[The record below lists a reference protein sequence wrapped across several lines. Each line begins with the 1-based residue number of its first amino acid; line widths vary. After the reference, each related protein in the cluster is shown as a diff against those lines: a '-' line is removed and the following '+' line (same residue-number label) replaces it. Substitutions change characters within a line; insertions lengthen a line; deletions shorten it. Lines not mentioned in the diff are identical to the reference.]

1 MDVGVLLL
9 IVVAVVI
16 VVAVGVFVMRG
27 RKTPVDNM
35 LTTIVPDVETMAER
49 KVVQTTGLDP
59 DKVPGPVSVPP
70 SPLLLLNEGVLA
82 VLEILQGP
90 DAIVN
95 GAKVGRQVEIRD
107 KWVSIGRNPRQATI
121 QLYSMDETS
130 SVSRL
135 HCTLE
140 LHDALK
146 CFFITDEGSSS
157 GTKVAG
163 RAIVVNKPH
172 SLKDGDTIEL
182 GLMDKQGAVLRF
194 HTNLNPPERI
204 TVESN
209 IEPKTTIRQNI
220 AMFSSG
226 TSRSTEP
233 IRQDVFISYSRK
245 DRDHMHLIRAA
256 LLTGGMSVW
265 SDESLE
271 PGTPHWKQDVQLAI
285 EGAGCVVAILSPDAK
300 ISEWVG
306 EELSYARIRKLRIF
320 TVLVRGDE
328 TNAIPFGL
336 TGVQW
341 IDMRSDYQ
349 AEISPLVQQSAV
361 QQLVLVVQEHLGKQT

>member
-1 MDVGVLLL
+1 MDSSVILLVLIIL
-9 IVVAVVI
+9 IPLTAAGVI
-16 VVAVGVFVMRG
+16 VWRRRVAN
-27 RKTPVDNM
+27 PA
-35 LTTIVPDVETMAER
+35 PQAASDVQTVAER
-49 KVVQTTGLDP
+49 KAVQTAGLDP
-59 DKVPGPVSVPP
+59 EKVPAPVAVPP

-90 DAIVN
+90 DALIN
-95 GAKVGRQVEIRD
+95 GVHVGKQIEIRD
-107 KWVSIGRNPRQATI
+107 KWVTVGRNPRQATI
-121 QLYSMDETS
+121 QLYNLDETS

-140 LHDALK
+140 LHDALG

-163 RAIVVNKPH
+163 RAIPANKAH

-182 GLMDKQGAVLRF
+182 GIMDKQGAILRF

-204 TVESN
+204 SVEPATD
-209 IEPKTTIRQNI
+209 PKTTIRQNI
-220 AMFSSG
+220 ATFMP
-226 TSRSTEP
+226 RSTEP
-233 IRQDVFISYSRK
+233 VRQDVFVSYSRK
-245 DRDHMHLIRAA
+245 DRDQMRLIREGLLAA
-256 LLTGGMSVW
+256 GLTVW

-285 EGAGCVVAILSPDAK
+285 EGAGCVVALCSPEAK
-300 ISEWVG
+300 NSEWVG
-306 EELSYARIRKLRIF
+306 EELNYARIRKLRIF
-320 TVLVRGDE
+320 TVLMRGDE
-328 TNAIPFGL
+328 SNAIPFGL

-349 AEISPLVQQSAV
+349 QEITPLVQQSAI
-361 QQLVLVVQEHLGKQT
+361 QQLVLAVQEHLGSRDA

>member
-1 MDVGVLLL
+1 MDLGVVLLVL
-9 IVVAVVI
+9 IALIILAVV
-16 VVAVGVFVMRG
+16 VVMARRRAAVGHPLFA
-27 RKTPVDNM
+27 
-35 LTTIVPDVETMAER
+35 TTIVPDEETVAE
-49 KVVQTTGLDP
+49 KNIVQTTGLDP
-59 DKVPGPVSVPP
+59 NKVPEPVSVPP

-82 VLEILQGP
+82 VLEIVQGP
-90 DAIVN
+90 DALVN
-95 GAKVGRQVEIRD
+95 GARVGKQVEIRD
-107 KWVSIGRNPRQATI
+107 KWVSVGRNPRQATI
-121 QLYSMDETS
+121 QLYNVDETS

-163 RAIVVNKPH
+163 RTITPNKPH

-182 GLMDKQGAVLRF
+182 GMMDKQGAVLRF

-204 TVESN
+204 SVEPATD
-209 IEPKTTIRQNI
+209 PKTTIRQSI
-220 AMFSSG
+220 ATYMSSA
-226 TSRSTEP
+226 SKSTEP
-233 IRQDVFISYSRK
+233 IRYDVFVSYSRK
-245 DRDHMHLIRAA
+245 DRDNMHLIRAA
-256 LLTGGMSVW
+256 LLTSGLTVW

-300 ISEWVG
+300 TSEWVG

-328 TNAIPFGL
+328 SNAIPFGL

-349 AEISPLVQQSAV
+349 QEITPLVQQAAV
-361 QQLVLVVQEHLGKQT
+361 QQLVLAVQEHLGK

>member
-1 MDVGVLLL
+1 MDSGVLLL
-9 IVVAVVI
+9 LFVAVVI
-16 VVAVGVFVMRG
+16 LGIIGVVVWRRRVAPITDMV
-27 RKTPVDNM
+27 N
-35 LTTIVPDVETMAER
+35 TIAPDVETMAER

-59 DKVPGPVSVPP
+59 EKAPEPVSVPP

-82 VLEILQGP
+82 VLEVVQGP

-95 GAKVGRQVEIRD
+95 GTRVGKQVEIRD
-107 KWVSIGRNPRQATI
+107 KWVSVGRNPRQATI

-146 CFFITDEGSSS
+146 CFFISDEGSSS

-163 RAIVVNKPH
+163 RSIVANKPH

-182 GLMDKQGAVLRF
+182 GMMDKQGAVLRF

-204 TVESN
+204 SVEPSTD
-209 IEPKTTIRQNI
+209 PKTTIRQNI
-220 AMFSSG
+220 AMYSSNAP
-226 TSRSTEP
+226 RSTEP
-233 IRQDVFISYSRK
+233 VRQDVFVSYSRK
-245 DRDHMHLIRAA
+245 DRDHMHVVRAA
-256 LLTGGMSVW
+256 LVTAGLTVW

-285 EGAGCVVAILSPDAK
+285 EGAGCMVAILSPDAK
-300 ISEWVG
+300 SSEWVA
-306 EELSYARIRKLRIF
+306 EELNYARIRKLRIF

-328 TNAIPFGL
+328 SNA
-336 TGVQW
+336 
-341 IDMRSDYQ
+341 D
-349 AEISPLVQQSAV
+349 PLRPDGRAMD
-361 QQLVLVVQEHLGKQT
+361 